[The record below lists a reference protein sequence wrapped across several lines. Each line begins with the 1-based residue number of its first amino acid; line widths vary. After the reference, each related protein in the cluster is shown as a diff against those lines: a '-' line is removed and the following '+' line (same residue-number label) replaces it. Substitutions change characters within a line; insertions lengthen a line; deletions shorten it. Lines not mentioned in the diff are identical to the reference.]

1 MVIIRL
7 ARSGAKK
14 NPYYFIT
21 VADERRPRDGK
32 FIERLG
38 FFNPSASGQE
48 ERLRLDLDKLNEWV
62 SKGAQ
67 VSDRVQTLVKEANLS
82 PEELQAKLDA
92 KKAKADAKKATI
104 DARLA
109 KEAEEK
115 AAEEAAAELGGVK
128 IIYTGPTST
137 TAEGQIE
144 VINSL
149 IAQGVDAIA
158 VSAND
163 PDALAPALK
172 KAMSRGITVISWDS
186 GVAQEGRQMH
196 LNPSST
202 PLIGNTIIKLAAD
215 HMPNGGD
222 VAILSATSTSTNQ
235 NAWIDAAKEVLP
247 NYSGVNLVATVYGD
261 DLSDKSY
268 REAEG
273 LMATYPDLKAIIAP
287 TTVGILAACQAVTDA
302 GKIGEINV
310 TGLGLPSEMAG
321 CVDSGATKSFA
332 IWNPIDLGYAATMLA
347 YNIHNGA
354 ATDEGSSVEMG
365 RIGSAVL
372 DGTGSA
378 AMSDPFTYD
387 SSNVGDFKSIF

>member
-1 MVIIRL
+1 MKRRNFTKL
-7 ARSGAKK
+7 FAGLS
-14 NPYYFIT
+14 
-21 VADERRPRDGK
+21 VAASMMGTTAFADDMRIAVLVKALG
-32 FIERLG
+32 IG
-38 FFNPSASGQE
+38 FFEAAA
-48 ERLRLDLDKLNEWV
+48 
-62 SKGAQ
+62 KG
-67 VSDRVQTLVKEANLS
+67 
-82 PEELQAKLDA
+82 
-92 KKAKADAKKATI
+92 
-104 DARLA
+104 
-109 KEAEEK
+109 
-115 AAEEAAAELGGVK
+115 AEEAAAELGGVE

-158 VSAND
+158 ISAND
-163 PDALAPALK
+163 PDAVVPALK

-186 GVAQEGRQMH
+186 GVAEAGRQMH

-215 HMPNGGD
+215 HMPDGGE
-222 VAILSATSTSTNQ
+222 VAILSATTTSTNQ
-235 NAWIDAAKEVLP
+235 NAWIAAAKDVLP
-247 NYSGVNLVATVYGD
+247 NYKGVELVATVYGD

-268 REAEG
+268 REAQG

-332 IWNPIDLGYAATMLA
+332 IWNPIDLGYAAATLA
-347 YNIHNGA
+347 YNIHKGASTDAGSSVPMGRLGA
-354 ATDEGSSVEMG
+354 ATLDET
-365 RIGSAVL
+365 
-372 DGTGSA
+372 GTA

-387 SSNVGDFKSIF
+387 SSNVDDFKSIF